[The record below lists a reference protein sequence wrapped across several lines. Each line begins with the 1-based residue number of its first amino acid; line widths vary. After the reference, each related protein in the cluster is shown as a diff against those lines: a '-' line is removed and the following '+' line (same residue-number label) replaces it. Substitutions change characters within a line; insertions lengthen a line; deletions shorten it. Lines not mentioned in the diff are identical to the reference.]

1 MSRDQAE
8 GATIQL
14 YLTKGIPSD
23 GFQFI
28 PYQEAAKKEVT
39 NLYRKKLD

>member
-14 YLTKGIPSD
+14 YFTKGIPSD

-28 PYQEAAKKEVT
+28 LYQEVVE
-39 NLYRKKLD
+39 